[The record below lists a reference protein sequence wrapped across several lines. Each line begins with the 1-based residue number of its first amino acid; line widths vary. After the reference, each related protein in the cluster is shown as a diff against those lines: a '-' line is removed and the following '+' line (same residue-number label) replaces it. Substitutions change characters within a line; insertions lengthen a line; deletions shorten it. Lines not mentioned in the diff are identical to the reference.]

1 MRIYI
6 SSQAQHVL
14 TLDCHL
20 EDFEHNKNVIKF
32 NCIWQLQFAYGY
44 LRAILKYRYIVQF
57 EYRNMACLTKGTAVT
72 PIAVK
77 GI

>member
-6 SSQAQHVL
+6 SSQAQHVP

-32 NCIWQLQFAYGY
+32 NCIWQLQFAYGC
-44 LRAILKYRYIVQF
+44 LIAILKYRYIVQSKH
-57 EYRNMACLTKGTAVT
+57 RNKACLTEGTVVT
-72 PIAVK
+72 HFAVK